1 MTDVHDSYPGGDRRF
16 VSTRAPTVT
25 PVAFVAEGP
34 IPPAPPPVS
43 ETGIVGWVRENL
55 FSGWLNTL
63 LTLASI
69 AVIAL
74 VVPAIWTWAVSHAIW
89 YAESLDECRARM
101 DELYGEGVRGAC
113 WAIIRERFTQF
124 MFGFYPSEIWWR
136 PISAFVLLFVALGP
150 VLFDAMPAR
159 RQMIWFTAAYPVI
172 AYYLLWGG
180 SIWPFVTFL
189 LGVALGVAAF
199 LGIRRSG
206 HPVLG
211 APGFAIAGGAAV
223 AAAYLNLL
231 WTPATAAATA
241 ALGEVG
247 PAPVQ
252 SDDFGGFMLTV
263 IIGVTAISASL
274 PLGVLLAL
282 GRQSGL
288 IFIKMISV
296 VFIEAIRG
304 VPLITLLFVAS
315 TLLNYFLPP
324 GTSFDII
331 LRVVIMATFFAA
343 AYIAEAVRG
352 GLAALPKGQYEAA
365 DAMGLTYWQSMRL
378 IILPQA
384 LKISIP
390 SIVNIFIG
398 LFKDTT
404 LVSIIGLLDPLGI
417 IQPILGDSRW
427 QGIYAELYVFVA
439 FFFFLCCYGMSRY
452 SMYLERKLKT
462 DRA

>member
-1 MTDVHDSYPGGDRRF
+1 MSDASDTSPGLSMGK
-16 VSTRAPTVT
+16 SAATQL
-25 PVAFVAEGP
+25 AFVQDGV
-34 IPPAPPPVS
+34 IPAAPPPATS
-43 ETGIVGWVRENL
+43 TGPVGWIRENL
-55 FSGWLNTL
+55 FSGWLNTI
-63 LTLASI
+63 LTLASFG
-69 AVIAL
+69 VLAL
-74 VVPAIWTWAVSHAIW
+74 LLPAIWTWAVSHAVW
-89 YAESLDECRARM
+89 DAESLDECRQLM
-101 DELYGEGVRGAC
+101 DERFGDGVRGAC
-113 WAIIRERFTQF
+113 WSIIRERFQQF
-124 MFGFYPSEIWWR
+124 MFGFYPAELRWR
-136 PISAFVLLFVALGP
+136 PILTFVLLFVAMAP
-150 VLFDAMPAR
+150 ILFDNLPGR
-159 RQMIWFTAAYPVI
+159 RKLVWFSAAFPVI

-180 SIWPFVTFL
+180 SIWPFATFL
-189 LGVALGVAAF
+189 VGVAAT
-199 LGIRRSG
+199 LSVGAAILRLD

-211 APGFAIAGGAAV
+211 SIGVGVVGAVAVFAI
-223 AAAYLNLL
+223 YMNFL
-231 WTPATAAATA
+231 WTPFTDGVTGVF
-241 ALGEVG
+241 GEVG
-247 PAPVQ
+247 PEPVG
-252 SDDFGGFMLTV
+252 SDQFGGFMLTV
-263 IIGVTAISASL
+263 IIGVFAIANSL
-274 PLGVLLAL
+274 WIGTLLAL

-288 IFIKMISV
+288 IFIRMVSV
-296 VFIEAIRG
+296 IFIETIRG

-331 LRVVIMATFFAA
+331 LRVLIMVTFFAA
-343 AYIAEAVRG
+343 AYVAEAIRG

-398 LFKDTT
+398 VFKDST

-439 FFFFLCCYGMSRY
+439 LLFFFCCYGMSRY

-462 DRA
+462 DHR